1 MVLFDE
7 LLNLISN
14 GQSLP
19 PSNRRSEHSVIIE
32 FYYGLQG
39 LTPLHDLE
47 RVLEKEI
54 REAQVG
60 EYDWHEINM
69 DYSDGLLFMYGPNAE
84 NLFKCVRPILERTDF
99 MKGAIATLRFGP
111 PEDGVPEID
120 IEI

>member
-14 GQSLP
+14 GQILP
-19 PSNRRSEHSVIIE
+19 PSKRRSDHSVIIE

-39 LTPLHDLE
+39 LTPLHDLD
-47 RVLEKEI
+47 RVLEKII

-69 DYSDGLLFMYGPNAE
+69 DYSDGRLFMYGPNAE
-84 NLFKCVRPILERTDF
+84 NLFKCVKPTLERTDF
-99 MKGAIATLRFGP
+99 MKGAIAHLRFGP
-111 PEDGVPEID
+111 PEDGVLEID